1 MSPRPGHE
9 RFTGPTLPAQRRY
22 EALRAYFVEEAS
34 AGEVAERLGYTKAS
48 VQTLVSQYRDGDL
61 GDLFASSRPGPKRQ
75 PKKDAARELVIALR
89 RQRHGLDEI
98 VAELVRAGTPLSRT
112 AVWEILGE
120 AGLARM
126 PKPAAAAK
134 PSPGPERL
142 AAPKVRVLADDQW
155 PEADS
160 VQTAHAGLFLLIG
173 ELVALD
179 LPGLVKAAGW
189 PSTSQLQALRSV
201 LSLIAL
207 KLCGRRRRSHVRD
220 IVHDPAL
227 GTFAGLNVLPKTWHL
242 GTYSYRTQRAQQVA
256 FFEALQPR
264 LRDAGLLG
272 ESGLNLDFHT
282 IMSYGEDTI
291 LDKHYVPRRSQRT
304 RSVLTFIA
312 QDGEQRTILYAN
324 AELTARQQSG
334 EVIEFCRFYERTHGT
349 LPKLLVF
356 DQKAHHPGAP
366 RRARRARRRL
376 HHAPAALPETDRH
389 ARRARRARAWTKTR
403 LDRAGKHRNVTYHE
417 DAVTINGRALR
428 QIAVNGLG
436 REQATLILTNQHA
449 PTVKQLIERYGQR
462 WGIENQLAEQIRA
475 FHLDSL
481 CSQVPLA
488 VDFDVALTILADL
501 TYRRFAKGLHP
512 AYHNQTPDT
521 IRSHLT
527 DGIGELRFSP
537 RTRRSPPQTPHPHPR
552 PTRRRLPRPPHR
564 SPLVGRTHPQ
574 LQLPRLTP
582 KSSAQLPHR
591 ESRLVTRNRSGN
603 ADGSLAARTNGASM
617 ASRPAPTTNGNHSPP
632 VQHPTA
638 PPAFGRPPPDRT
650 QARTVAPR
658 VA

>member
-1 MSPRPGHE
+1 MSPRAGHE

-22 EALRAYFVEEAS
+22 EALRAYFVEDAS
-34 AGEVAERLGYTKAS
+34 ADAVAERFGYTKAS
-48 VQTLVSQYRDGDL
+48 VQTLVSQYRGGDL
-61 GDLFASSRPGPKRQ
+61 GELFASSRPGPKRQ
-75 PKKDAARELVIALR
+75 PKKDAARELAVTLR

-98 VAELVRAGTPLSRT
+98 VAELARAGTPLSRT

-126 PKPAAAAK
+126 PKPAAAPTPA
-134 PSPGPERL
+134 PERL
-142 AAPKVRVLADDQW
+142 AAPKVRVLGDDEW
-155 PEADS
+155 PEAGS
-160 VQTAHAGLFLLIG
+160 VQSAHAGLFLLIP

-179 LPGLVKAAGW
+179 LPGLVGAAGW
-189 PSTSQLQALRSV
+189 PSTSQLGALRSV

-207 KLCGRRRRSHVRD
+207 KLSGRRRRSHVRD

-227 GTFAGLNVLPKTWHL
+227 GIFAGLNVLPKTWHL
-242 GTYSYRTQRAQQVA
+242 GTYSYRTQRAQQLA

-282 IMSYGEDTI
+282 IMSYGDGEI

-356 DQKAHHPGAP
+356 DQKLTTQQHLTELDELGVGFITLRQRSPKLIAT
-366 RRARRARRRL
+366 L
-376 HHAPAALPETDRH
+376 DALP
-389 ARRARRARAWTKTR
+389 ASAWTKTR
-403 LDRAGKHRNVTYHE
+403 LDRPGKHKNVTYHE
-417 DAVTINGRALR
+417 HPVTINGRAFR

-436 REQATLILTNQHA
+436 REQATLILTNQQQ

-462 WGIENQLAEQIRA
+462 WGIENHLAEQIRA

-521 IRSHLT
+521 IRGHLT
-527 DGIGELRFSP
+527 DSIGELHFSP
-537 RTRRSPPQTPHPHPR
+537 GHVEVLLKRRTHTPALLDAGYQNRRTEVPWWG
-552 PTRRRLPRPPHR
+552 
-564 SPLVGRTHPQ
+564 GRT
-574 LQLPRLTP
+574 LNY
-582 KSSAQLPHR
+582 SF
-591 ESRLVTRNRSGN
+591 
-603 ADGSLAARTNGASM
+603 
-617 ASRPAPTTNGNHSPP
+617 PA
-632 VQHPTA
+632 
-638 PPAFGRPPPDRT
+638 
-650 QARTVAPR
+650 
-658 VA
+658 

>member
-1 MSPRPGHE
+1 MSPRPGHD

-34 AGEVAERLGYTKAS
+34 AGEVAERFGYTKAS

-61 GDLFASSRPGPKRQ
+61 AGLFASSRPGPKRQ
-75 PKKDAARELVIALR
+75 PKKDAARELAVTLR
-89 RQRHGLDEI
+89 RQRHGLEEI
-98 VAELVRAGTPLSRT
+98 VAELARAGTPLSRT
-112 AVWEILGE
+112 AVWEILSE

-126 PKPAAAAK
+126 PKPVAAPK
-134 PSPGPERL
+134 PSPAPERL
-142 AAPKVRVLADDQW
+142 AAPKVNVLTDKSW
-155 PEADS
+155 PREGS
-160 VQTAHAGLFLLIG
+160 IQTAHAGLFLLIP

-189 PSTSQLQALRSV
+189 PSTSQLPALRSV

-207 KLCGRRRRSHVRD
+207 KLSGRRRRSHVRD

-242 GTYSYRTQRAQQVA
+242 GTYSYRTQRAQQLA

-334 EVIEFCRFYERTHGT
+334 EVIEFCRFYQRTHGT

-356 DQKAHHPGAP
+356 DQKLTTHEHLAELDELGVGFITLRQRSPKLIAT
-366 RRARRARRRL
+366 L
-376 HHAPAALPETDRH
+376 AALP
-389 ARRARRARAWTKTR
+389 ASAWTKTR
-403 LDRAGKHRNVTYHE
+403 LDRAGKHKNVTYHE
-417 DAVTINGRALR
+417 DPVTINGRALR

-436 REQATLILTNQHA
+436 REQATLILTNQHK

-462 WGIENQLAEQIRA
+462 WGIENHLAEQIRA

-488 VDFDVALTILADL
+488 VDFDIALTILADL

-527 DGIGELRFSP
+527 DSIGELRFTP
-537 RTRRSPPQTPHPHPR
+537 RHVEV
-552 PTRRRLPRPPHR
+552 RLKR
-564 SPLVGRTHPQ
+564 RTH
-574 LQLPRLTP
+574 TP
-582 KSSAQLPHR
+582 ALLDAGYQHHR
-591 ESRLVTRNRSGN
+591 TEVPWW
-603 ADGSLAARTNGASM
+603 DQRTLSYNF
-617 ASRPAPTTNGNHSPP
+617 PA
-632 VQHPTA
+632 
-638 PPAFGRPPPDRT
+638 
-650 QARTVAPR
+650 
-658 VA
+658 

>member
-1 MSPRPGHE
+1 MGSRSGHE
-9 RFTGPTLPAQRRY
+9 QFTRPSQPNQRRY
-22 EALRAYFVEEAS
+22 EALRAYFVEGAS
-34 AGEVAERLGYTKAS
+34 AEEVSERLGYTRAS
-48 VQTLVSQYRDGDL
+48 VETLVRDYRKGRL
-61 GDLFASSRPGPKRQ
+61 GELFALARPGPKRQ
-75 PKKDAARELVIALR
+75 PKKDAARERAIELR

-98 VAELVRAGTPLSRT
+98 VAELARAGTPLSRT

-126 PKPAAAAK
+126 PKPAAAPEPPAQ
-134 PSPGPERL
+134 PERL
-142 AAPKVRVLADDQW
+142 QAPKVCVLEDDEW
-155 PEADS
+155 P
-160 VQTAHAGLFLLIG
+160 VQGSIPTAHAGLFLLVP
-173 ELVALD
+173 ELIALD

-189 PSTSQLQALRSV
+189 PSTTQLGALRSV

-207 KLCGRRRRSHVRD
+207 KLSGRRRRSHVRD
-220 IVHDPAL
+220 VVHDPAL
-227 GTFAGLNVLPKTWHL
+227 GIFAGLNVLPKTWHL
-242 GTYSYRTQRAQQVA
+242 STYSYRTTRSQQVA
-256 FFEALQPR
+256 LFEALQPR

-334 EVIEFCRFYERTHGT
+334 EVIGFCRFYERTHGT

-356 DQKAHHPGAP
+356 DQKLTTQEHLAELDDMGVGFITLRQRSPALI
-366 RRARRARRRL
+366 ARL
-376 HHAPAALPETDRH
+376 ETLPAS
-389 ARRARRARAWTKTR
+389 AWTKTR
-403 LDRAGKHRNVTYHE
+403 LDRPGKHRNVTYHE
-417 DAVTINGRALR
+417 EPVTIKGRTFR

-436 REQATLILTNQHA
+436 REHATLILTNQQQ

-488 VDFDVALTILADL
+488 VDFDVALTVLADI
-501 TYRRFAKGLHP
+501 TYRRFARGLHP

-521 IRSHLT
+521 IRSHLI
-527 DGIGELRFSP
+527 DAIGELRFTP
-537 RTRRSPPQTPHPHPR
+537 GHIEVRLKRRTHTPALLDAGYQDRRTEVPWWA
-552 PTRRRLPRPPHR
+552 
-564 SPLVGRTHPQ
+564 GRT
-574 LQLPRLTP
+574 LSYTF
-582 KSSAQLPHR
+582 
-591 ESRLVTRNRSGN
+591 
-603 ADGSLAARTNGASM
+603 
-617 ASRPAPTTNGNHSPP
+617 PA
-632 VQHPTA
+632 
-638 PPAFGRPPPDRT
+638 
-650 QARTVAPR
+650 
-658 VA
+658 